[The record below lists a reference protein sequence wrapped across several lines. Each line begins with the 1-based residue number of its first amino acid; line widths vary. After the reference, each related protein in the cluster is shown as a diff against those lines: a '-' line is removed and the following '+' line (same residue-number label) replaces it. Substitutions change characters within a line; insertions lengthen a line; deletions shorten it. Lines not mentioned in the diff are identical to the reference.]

1 MTVPPIYKAMARRD
15 EDPLANF
22 RFSLELDQVRVAGF
36 AECSGLQLETK
47 VLEYK
52 EGGNNSTTLKFPEGS
67 SYGNITLKRG
77 VSRSNELL
85 NWQVDVATGSF
96 SKNKRPS
103 LTGPNPN
110 PTPNPK
116 VAITLLNE
124 KGDTIKSWNLIRPFP
139 VKWVGPDFKANGN
152 EVAIESLEIAHEGF
166 KVQ

>member
-1 MTVPPIYKAMARRD
+1 MPRRGD
-15 EDPLANF
+15 DPLANF

-77 VSRSNELL
+77 LSKSNELV

-103 LTGPNPN
+103 LIDKN
-110 PTPNPK
+110 PTPGPK

-124 KGDTIKSWNLIRPFP
+124 KGDAIKSWNLVRPIP
-139 VKWVGPDFKANGN
+139 VKWVGPDFKASGN